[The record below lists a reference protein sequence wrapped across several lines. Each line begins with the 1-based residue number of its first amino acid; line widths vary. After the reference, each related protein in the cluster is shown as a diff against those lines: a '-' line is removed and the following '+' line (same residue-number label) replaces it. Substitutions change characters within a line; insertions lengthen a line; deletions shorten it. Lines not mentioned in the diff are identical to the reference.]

1 MLDRRKFLVAGMGFA
16 AAPLLARAADI
27 QTEARVGAKPI
38 AVRAYGAKSAT
49 SPLEPLQIERRAIGP
64 NDLLLDVLYC
74 SICHSDIHTVRDR
87 YRFVIDFASSKA
99 TA

>member
-27 QTEARVGAKPI
+27 QTEATVGAKPI

-49 SPLEPLQIERRAIGP
+49 SPLEPLQIERRAIK
-64 NDLLLDVLYC
+64 DV
-74 SICHSDIHTVRDR
+74 R